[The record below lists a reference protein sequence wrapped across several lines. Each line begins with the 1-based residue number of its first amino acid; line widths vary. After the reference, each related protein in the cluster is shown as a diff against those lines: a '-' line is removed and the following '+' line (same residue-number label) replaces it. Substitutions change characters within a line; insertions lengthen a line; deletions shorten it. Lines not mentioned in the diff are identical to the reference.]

1 MRKGRQI
8 NLLITRI
15 DHLNANVCLPPG
27 DGEVARASDVYVIEV
42 SATVGAPPLT
52 QVLLQRCGPDPRQG
66 ELIQF
71 AFHNIE
77 IEIGFSVP
85 GAEIARSPC
94 DKTGEDKD
102 FIVDKHVVIAIYLDI
117 HRLAGE
123 GMRET

>member
-1 MRKGRQI
+1 MPADKSADYPDRPPQCE
-8 NLLITRI
+8 
-15 DHLNANVCLPPG
+15 CLPATG
-27 DGEVARASDVYVIEV
+27 DGEVARASDVDVIEV

-77 IEIGFSVP
+77 IEIGLSVP

-94 DKTGEDKD
+94 HKAGGKD

-123 GMRET
+123 GMRGRKLMA